1 LTNRNSTIYPKE
13 IITLLDE
20 MFVKCDNND
29 FFEVDIIQNI
39 PLHDNE
45 EWETIEETVD
55 EISMDIAPQSP
66 TNRASVLFSS
76 IQNMSISSLSSV
88 TSFLKNLGGNNS

>member
-1 LTNRNSTIYPKE
+1 
-13 IITLLDE
+13 
-20 MFVKCDNND
+20 MFVKCDNDD